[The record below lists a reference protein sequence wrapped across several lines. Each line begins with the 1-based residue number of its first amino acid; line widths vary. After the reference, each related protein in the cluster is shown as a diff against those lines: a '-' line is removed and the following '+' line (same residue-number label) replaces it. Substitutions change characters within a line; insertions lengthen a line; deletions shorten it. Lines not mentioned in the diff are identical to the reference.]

1 MIIAGDI
8 GGTHTRL
15 VCVEMT
21 NSKTQTIA
29 KQVYKSEEYSGLEQ
43 IIDKFLSENMI
54 DEDIAAICLGI
65 AGPVKAG
72 EVAVTNLPWHV
83 SENGLKK
90 KYAINQVAL
99 LNDFA
104 AIAYAIPSFDSNDIL
119 TLQQGV
125 NEASQSVAI
134 VGAGTGL
141 GSCHVIIE
149 NNVIKP
155 LTSEAGHCSFTP
167 ENNLQCELLQWMW
180 QKNKFVSVES
190 LVSGRGIFSLYQFLK
205 YKEVAVENNRVA
217 DKFEQHDPARVIS
230 EHANEDELCRL
241 AIELFVEIYAAAI
254 RNIILHYYPLS
265 SIYIAGGIALKIR
278 RFMESTKF
286 IESFTNND
294 AMQDNLKSITINLI
308 LDENPGLKGVLSYC
322 RLNYDVTG
330 AERIEC

>member
-1 MIIAGDI
+1 MNVIAGDV
-8 GGTHTRL
+8 GGTNTRL
-15 VCVEMT
+15 VYAEITKSNTRTV
-21 NSKTQTIA
+21 A

-43 IIDKFLSENMI
+43 IIDHFLAEQKIEVKI
-54 DEDIAAICLGI
+54 DAICLGI

-83 SENGLKK
+83 SENSLKK
-90 KYAINQVAL
+90 KYSTNQVAL

-104 AIAYAIPSFDSNDIL
+104 AIAYAIPYFDSEDVF

-125 NEASQSVAI
+125 EEGLKNVAI

-141 GSCHVIIE
+141 GSCHVITE

-155 LTSEAGHCSFTP
+155 LASEAGHCSFSA

-190 LVSGRGIFSLYQFLK
+190 LVSGRGIFSIYQFLK
-205 YKEVAVENNRVA
+205 YKEVAVENVLIAEKMN
-217 DKFEQHDPARVIS
+217 QYDPARVIS
-230 EHANEDELCRL
+230 EHANEDKLCQRT
-241 AIELFVEIYAAAI
+241 IELFVEIYAAAI
-254 RNIILHYYPLS
+254 RNVILHYYPLS
-265 SIYIAGGIALKIR
+265 GIYIAGGIALKIR
-278 RFMESTKF
+278 RFMESAKF
-286 IESFTNND
+286 IETFTKND

-330 AERIEC
+330 V